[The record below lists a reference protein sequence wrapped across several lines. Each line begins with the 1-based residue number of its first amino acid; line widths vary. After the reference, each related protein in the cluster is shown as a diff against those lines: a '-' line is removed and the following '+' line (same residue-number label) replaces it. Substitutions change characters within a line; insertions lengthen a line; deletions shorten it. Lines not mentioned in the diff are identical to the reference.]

1 MWFIDV
7 NCVHIKLFND
17 FVTCLFWFTVR
28 RLPCS
33 VKRGRIFI
41 GSENEVF
48 CGKPYSRDK
57 MMDVILIL
65 EPICTAM
72 HEWYHNCFS
81 CIPLMLLSRHHPQ
94 EIISHWI
101 LWLSVVTTICFIMMY
116 CSIQWAICVDIH
128 SRTHIDIN
136 SSNSYKYLYILSSFF
151 SMNAFPLAI
160 SAASFSLNY
169 FSMQL
174 LFSEITTNVHTFI
187 VSSCSFEGASSALLL
202 PVTLQVPSRAPG
214 KSHRLEP
221 FCMYLRPP
229 LYWMVCFIL
238 CRVGLSELLLWWWPL
253 WLDQRQRRRPALGD
267 DARSVR

>member
-128 SRTHIDIN
+128 SRTLISIPATHTNICI
-136 SSNSYKYLYILSSFF
+136 YFLLFF
-151 SMNAFPLAI
+151 RWMHFHLPFL
-160 SAASFSLNY
+160 
-169 FSMQL
+169 QL
-174 LFSEITTNVHTFI
+174 LSHLIISQCNCSFQKLQQMSTHSLYPHAHLKVLHRP
-187 VSSCSFEGASSALLL
+187 SCS
-202 PVTLQVPSRAPG
+202 Q
-214 KSHRLEP
+214 
-221 FCMYLRPP
+221 
-229 LYWMVCFIL
+229 
-238 CRVGLSELLLWWWPL
+238 
-253 WLDQRQRRRPALGD
+253 
-267 DARSVR
+267 